1 MSIKVFLAD
10 DHAVVRDGLRMLLE
24 AKGDIVVIGEADN
37 GLDAVK
43 KVIRLQPDVVV
54 LDITMPG
61 LDGIEATERIRQS
74 FPEAGV
80 VILSVHATS
89 EHIFRALRAGARGYL
104 LKESA
109 GEEVVRAVRA
119 VSVGLHY
126 FSRTINET
134 MVEEYIQLKEV
145 SVQKSPLERLSIRE
159 RDILR
164 LIVEGRS
171 NMEVSDILY
180 ISVKTVETYRSRM
193 MKKLG
198 LKDLPSLV
206 KFAILHGLTSLH
218 GHRDG

>member
-1 MSIKVFLAD
+1 MRIKVFLAD

-24 AKGDIVVIGEADN
+24 AKGDIVVVGEADN
-37 GLDAVK
+37 GLEAVR
-43 KVIRLQPDVVV
+43 KVINLRPDVVV

-61 LDGIEATERIRQS
+61 LDGIEATERIRQNL
-74 FPEAGV
+74 PETGV

-89 EHIFRALRAGARGYL
+89 EHIFRALRCGARGYL

-109 GEEVVRAVRA
+109 GEEVVTAVRA
-119 VSVGLHY
+119 VADGLHY

-134 MVEEYIQLKEV
+134 MVEEYINLKEL
-145 SVQKSPLERLSIRE
+145 SDQKSPLERLSLRE

-164 LIVEGRS
+164 LIVEGKS
-171 NMEVSDILY
+171 NPEVSDILY

-198 LKDLPSLV
+198 IKDLASLV
-206 KFAILHGLTSLH
+206 KFAIVHGVTTLN
-218 GHRDG
+218 GHRNR

>member
-24 AKGDIVVIGEADN
+24 AKGDIVVVGEADN
-37 GLDAVK
+37 GLDAAK
-43 KVIRLQPDVVV
+43 RVIKLQPHVVV

-74 FPEAGV
+74 FPDAGV

-145 SVQKSPLERLSIRE
+145 AAQKSPLERLSIRE

-164 LIVEGRS
+164 LIVEGKS

-206 KFAILHGLTSLH
+206 KFAILHGLTSLN